1 MTSISKNLC
10 IDKLAIIINK
20 YNNTYNSTIEV
31 KPVNGKTNTYINS
44 CMGIGEMIWFIL
56 NLRLVAIKEYRNIK
70 MFL

>member
-44 CMGIGEMIWFIL
+44 CMEIGEMI
-56 NLRLVAIKEYRNIK
+56 
-70 MFL
+70 